1 MFSKFVPLTSSS
13 WKDEKKKPKN
23 YRKKHIEDSTS
34 AFQKLLPKDK
44 I

>member
-13 WKDEKKKPKN
+13 WKDEKKKKN
-23 YRKKHIEDSTS
+23 YRKKHIEDLTS